1 MNNSDGLEGVS
12 LKITIRFKTINTNK
26 TKSHKTRGLIIQMLH
41 KYLVIESNNKTLL
54 QDELNLWR
62 GPRCM
67 KRIDRHNLKPNWD
80 RTTSIKGIA
89 VVEFH
94 KVLFFLKAI
103 QICITKNLMTR
114 TLTTILIRPG
124 HKATPNFQSS
134 NSKLQQTAFLTTNE
148 PLDVISPL
156 NWVTILKSKI

>member
-1 MNNSDGLEGVS
+1 MNNNDGLVGVN
-12 LKITIRFKTINTNK
+12 LKIIIRFKTINTNK
-26 TKSHKTRGLIIQMLH
+26 TKFLKTRALIIQMLH
-41 KYLVIESNNKTLL
+41 KYLVIESNNQTLL
-54 QDELNLWR
+54 QDVLNLWL

-80 RTTSIKGIA
+80 RNISTNEIA

-103 QICITKNLMTR
+103 QICITKNQMTR

-134 NSKLQQTAFLTTNE
+134 NSKLQQTAFSTTNE
-148 PLDVISPL
+148 PLGVISPR
-156 NWVTILKSKI
+156 NWVTILRSKI